1 MTSRETIKVKIC
13 GIRTP
18 EDALVAAQAGADFIG
33 LSFVPG
39 TRRRVDVGDAKGIVT
54 AVKAAGPQPLQV
66 VGLFADQ
73 PLDQVNETIGAC
85 GLDAAQLCGQESL
98 DYCRSVDAQVIKVIH
113 VDVNAGQTATD
124 RLAERVGRYTN
135 AGHLVTLDRFMK
147 GVPGGTGQGFDWDVA
162 AQVSQRDLRFLLAG
176 GLTPDN
182 VSLAVAHASP
192 WGVDVSSGVE
202 TNGVKDH
209 DKIRRFI
216 ENARGGPQ

>member
-1 MTSRETIKVKIC
+1 MPEKEPIVKIC
-13 GIRTP
+13 GLRTLK
-18 EDALVAAQAGADFIG
+18 DALVAAQAGADFIG
-33 LSFVPG
+33 VSFVPG
-39 TRRRVDVGDAKGIVT
+39 TPRRVDAASAKQIVA
-54 AVKAAGPQPLQV
+54 AVKTAGPEPPQV

-73 PLDQVNETIGAC
+73 PLDYVNETIHAC
-85 GLDAAQLCGQESL
+85 DLDAAQLCDQESL
-98 DYCRSVDAQVIKVIH
+98 EYCASVDAQVIKVIH

-162 AQVSQRDLRFLLAG
+162 AQVSQRGLRFLLAG

-182 VSLAVAHASP
+182 VSQAIAHAAP

-202 TNGVKDH
+202 TDRVKDH
-209 DKIRRFI
+209 DKIRQFI
-216 ENARGGPQ
+216 DNARGGPR

>member
-1 MTSRETIKVKIC
+1 MSEKGTRIKIC
-13 GIRTP
+13 GLRTP
-18 EDALVAAQAGADFIG
+18 EDALVVAQAGADFIG

-39 TRRRVDVGDAKGIVT
+39 TPRRVDAASAKQMVA
-54 AVKAAGPQPLQV
+54 AVKAARPQPLQV

-73 PLDQVNETIGAC
+73 PLEEVNETIDAC
-85 GLDAAQLCGQESL
+85 DLDAVQLCGQESL

-124 RLAERVGRYTN
+124 RLAERVGRYIN

-162 AQVSQRDLRFLLAG
+162 AQVSQRGLRFLLAG

-182 VSLAVAHASP
+182 VSQAIAHAAP

-216 ENARGGPQ
+216 ENARGGPP

>member
-1 MTSRETIKVKIC
+1 MPEKGPRVKIC
-13 GIRTP
+13 GLRTP
-18 EDALVAAQAGADFIG
+18 EAALVAAEAGADFIG

-39 TRRRVDVGDAKGIVT
+39 TPRRVDAASAKQIVA
-54 AVKAAGPQPLQV
+54 AVKATGPQAPQV

-73 PLDQVNETIGAC
+73 PLEKVNETIHDC
-85 GLDAAQLCGQESL
+85 DLDAAQLCGQESL

-124 RLAERVGRYTN
+124 SLAERVGRYTN

-162 AQVSQRDLRFLLAG
+162 AQVSQRGLRFLLAG

-182 VSLAVAHASP
+182 VSQAIAHAAP

-202 TNGVKDH
+202 TDRVKDH
-209 DKIRRFI
+209 GKIRQFI
-216 ENARGGPQ
+216 DNARGGPQ

>member
-1 MTSRETIKVKIC
+1 MSPGQLNVKIC
-13 GIRTP
+13 GLRTP
-18 EDALVAAQAGADFIG
+18 EDALVASQAGADFIG

-39 TRRRVDVGDAKGIVT
+39 TPRRVDVSSAKQIV
-54 AVKAAGPQPLQV
+54 AAAKTVGPQTPQV

-73 PLDQVNETIGAC
+73 PLDEVNETIHAC
-85 GLDAAQLCGQESL
+85 DLDAAQLCGQESL
-98 DYCRSVDAQVIKVIH
+98 DYCRSVEAQVIKVIH

-147 GVPGGTGQGFDWDVA
+147 GIPGGTGQGFDWDVA
-162 AQVSQRDLRFLLAG
+162 AQVSQRGLRFLLAG

-182 VSLAVAHASP
+182 VSQAIAHAAP

-202 TNGVKDH
+202 TDRVKDH
-209 DKIRRFI
+209 DKIRQFI
-216 ENARGGPQ
+216 DNARGGPQ

>member
-1 MTSRETIKVKIC
+1 MSEKGPRIKIC
-13 GIRTP
+13 GLRTP
-18 EDALVAAQAGADFIG
+18 EDALVVAQAGADFIG

-39 TRRRVDVGDAKGIVT
+39 TPRRVDSASAKQMVA
-54 AVKAAGPQPLQV
+54 AVKAARPQPLQV

-73 PLDQVNETIGAC
+73 PLEEVNETIDAC
-85 GLDAAQLCGQESL
+85 DLDAVQLCGQESL

-124 RLAERVGRYTN
+124 RLAERVGRYIN

-162 AQVSQRDLRFLLAG
+162 AQVSQRGLRFLLAG
-176 GLTPDN
+176 GLTPDS
-182 VSLAVAHASP
+182 VSQAIAHAAP

>member
-1 MTSRETIKVKIC
+1 MSSREPRVKIC
-13 GIRTP
+13 GVRTP
-18 EDALVAAQAGADFIG
+18 EDALFAAQAGADFIG

-39 TRRRVDVGDAKGIVT
+39 TPRRVDVGHAKQIVD
-54 AVKAAGPQPLQV
+54 AVKSAVPQPPQA

-73 PLDQVNETIGAC
+73 PLEEVNETIHTC

-98 DYCRSVDAQVIKVIH
+98 EYCGNVGAQVIKVIH
-113 VDVNAGQTATD
+113 VDVNPGQTATD
-124 RLAERVGRYTN
+124 NLADHVGRYTN
-135 AGHLVTLDRFMK
+135 AGHLATLDRFMK
-147 GVPGGTGQGFDWDVA
+147 GVPGGTGQSFDWDVA
-162 AQVSQRDLRFLLAG
+162 AQISQRGLRFLLAG

-182 VSLAVAHASP
+182 VAQAIARAQP
-192 WGVDVSSGVE
+192 WGVDVSSGAE